1 MVNTHVGKLVAG
13 VRATKIKKKLLAN
26 DVMVFLAIDE
36 RLHRLE
42 YYEINGDEDKRRL
55 VRILIL
61 TLTLTL
67 TLTLNPNL
75 NPKPEPEP
83 EH

>member
-1 MVNTHVGKLVAG
+1 MVNTHMGNLVAG

-42 YYEINGDEDKRRL
+42 YYNIDGDEDKCRL